1 MRIKLGALLL
11 LMTVFAKG
19 QEWAPIGATWYYDHN
34 DGLSSYLTFIQSV
47 ADTLIND
54 NDCRILETYRI
65 DKATDN
71 GFEYYWDTIMTSRDF
86 LYFKNDTIYHYDMIS
101 LDFYPLYTFNLIQN
115 DTILVREEKDGDCN
129 QPDYYC
135 SRFEYVV
142 DSLSSIKI
150 SDKDLRLI
158 YNSHTAISDWV
169 FNVSWN
175 NENRPIIEMI
185 GSTKFLFGIYRN
197 SILEGDIYC
206 LRCYQDKNLSYVSPE
221 WTNDCDYLPP
231 INNSG
236 VANFTISNDLIY
248 PNPFNDYILI
258 DIESDNQINY
268 RLYNMSGQIVGSGK
282 DKKIDTS
289 QLPIGSYYLQLI
301 KNDSDFEIIKLIKH
315 LP

>member
-1 MRIKLGALLL
+1 MKIKFGVLLL
-11 LMTVFAKG
+11 LITVYANG

-34 DGLSSYLTFIQSV
+34 DGLASYLTFIHSV
-47 ADTLIND
+47 ADTNIHD
-54 NDCRILETYRI
+54 KDCRILETFRI

-71 GFEYYWDTIMTSRDF
+71 GLAYYWDTILTSRDF
-86 LYFKNDTIYHYDMIS
+86 LYYNNDTIYHYDKFA
-101 LDFYPLYTFNLIQN
+101 LDFYPLYEFNVTQN
-115 DTILVREEKDGDCN
+115 DTILVREENAGECN

-158 YNSHTAISDWV
+158 YNSPTAISDWV

-175 NENRPIIEMI
+175 YENRPIIEMI
-185 GSTKFLFGIYRN
+185 GSTKFLFGVYRN

-206 LRCYQDKNLSYVSPE
+206 LRCYQDKNLSYVSKDWSNE
-221 WTNDCDYLPP
+221 CDYLPP

-236 VANFTISNDLIY
+236 IVKFTISKNLIS

-258 DIESDNQINY
+258 DLQGDNQINY
-268 RLYNMSGQIVGSGK
+268 RLYNMSGQIVGRGM
-282 DKKIDTS
+282 DNKIDTS

-301 KNDSDFEIIKLIKH
+301 KNDSDFEVIKLIKH